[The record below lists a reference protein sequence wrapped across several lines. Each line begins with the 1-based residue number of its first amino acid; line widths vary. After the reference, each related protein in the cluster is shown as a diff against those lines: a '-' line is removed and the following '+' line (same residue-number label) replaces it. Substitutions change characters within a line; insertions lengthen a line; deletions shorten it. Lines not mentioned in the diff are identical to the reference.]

1 MFSIMGSIMQI
12 FVGQCKL
19 ELVLF
24 KTYLTTCLYCL
35 GLFVGVPPKDG
46 LLSLVSIGIGN
57 VLGGAT
63 RGLAGMAAVV
73 KGIELPSRRDKYRG
87 LYCSTLPLR
96 MLGPTKSDKKARQCV
111 AAADAR
117 ACSRLSSA

>member
-1 MFSIMGSIMQI
+1 MFSIMQI

-19 ELVLF
+19 E
-24 KTYLTTCLYCL
+24 KYLTTCLYCL
-35 GLFVGVPPKDG
+35 GLLVGVPPKDG

-63 RGLAGMAAVV
+63 RGLAAVV
-73 KGIELPSRRDKYRG
+73 KGVELPSRRDKYRG

-96 MLGPTKSDKKARQCV
+96 ILGPTKSDKKARQCV
-111 AAADAR
+111 AAAEAR
-117 ACSRLSSA
+117 AWSRLSSA